1 MATTTGCQASAG
13 PKVGTGV
20 GTTGASMGKN
30 APIDFYF
37 DFISAYGY
45 FASLRIEA
53 IAARHGRTVQWQAM
67 LLGVSVMK
75 VMGLKPLL
83 ETPLKGDYVLHDA
96 ARYMRRHGLQ
106 PARQV
111 SDPMMDPR
119 PAARAFYWVRR
130 HHRGREAA
138 FARAVYDRYWRLGK
152 DLSLPQEI
160 ARDRH
165 GRTALGIDADALRA
179 GEASDEARLDLR
191 EAVAGSIERGV
202 FGSPFI
208 LVDGEPFWGSDRLD
222 ALDDWLASGGW

>member
-1 MATTTGCQASAG
+1 MTTPTDAMSTAG
-13 PKVGTGV
+13 AK
-20 GTTGASMGKN
+20 

-37 DFISAYGY
+37 DFISGYGY

-53 IAARHGRTVQWQAM
+53 IAQRHARTVQWHSM

-96 ARYMRRHGLQ
+96 SRYMRRHGLEL
-106 PARQV
+106 ARKI

-130 HHRGREAA
+130 HHPGSEGA

-152 DLSLPQEI
+152 DLSLPHEI
-160 ARDRH
+160 AEIAAQDPS
-165 GRTALGIDADALRA
+165 LGIDPDALRS
-179 GEASDEARLDLR
+179 GEASEDSRQDLR
-191 EAVAGSIERGV
+191 EAVAGSIDRGV
-202 FGSPFI
+202 FGSPYI

-222 ALDDWLASGGW
+222 LLEEWLARGGW

>member
-1 MATTTGCQASAG
+1 MPLSTEAAASA
-13 PKVGTGV
+13 PE
-20 GTTGASMGKN
+20 

-53 IAARHGRTVQWQAM
+53 LAARHGRKVRWHSM

-83 ETPLKGDYVLHDA
+83 ETPLKNKYVLLDA
-96 ARYMRRHGLQ
+96 ARYMRRHGLSL
-106 PARQV
+106 ARAV

-130 HHRGREAA
+130 HAPGSESAL
-138 FARAVYDRYWRLGK
+138 ARAFYDQYWRVGR
-152 DLSLPQEI
+152 DLSRHEDFVQAVHAAPELGLDGEQLWREQEGEM
-160 ARDRH
+160 AR
-165 GRTALGIDADALRA
+165 T
-179 GEASDEARLDLR
+179 DLR
-191 EAVAGSIERGV
+191 DAVAASVERGV

-208 LVDGEPFWGSDRLD
+208 VVDGEPFWGSDRLE
-222 ALDDWLASGGW
+222 LVDDWLARGGW

>member
-1 MATTTGCQASAG
+1 MTQASA
-13 PKVGTGV
+13 TSSSA
-20 GTTGASMGKN
+20 GAP

-37 DFISAYGY
+37 DFISGYGY

-53 IAARHGRTVQWQAM
+53 IAARHGRTVQWHSM

-96 ARYMRRHGLQ
+96 ARYTRRHGLEL
-106 PARQV
+106 ARKIN
-111 SDPMMDPR
+111 DPMMDPR

-130 HHRGREAA
+130 HHPGSEAA

-160 ARDRH
+160 ADVAAQEP
-165 GRTALGIDADALRA
+165 ALGIDPDALRE

-208 LVDGEPFWGSDRLD
+208 LVGDEPFWGSDRLD
-222 ALDDWLASGGW
+222 VLDAWLASGGW